1 MLMGRERK
9 MAARPSLARATASAI
24 AVALAGSWPSEVRA
38 EPAVSCGG
46 FAMLG
51 GAQISCSHV
60 APKQPTQF
68 CTFSWALLTTTNVPQ
83 VVQGSFL
90 VPPGTVNLMVYQGAS
105 FSSALGNPI
114 VLCQGKKS
122 R

>member
-1 MLMGRERK
+1 MRLRCKRKAERGAAPMLTTAFLSSLVVLASG
-9 MAARPSLARATASAI
+9 AAQ
-24 AVALAGSWPSEVRA
+24 A

-60 APKQPTQF
+60 APKQPTQV
-68 CTFSWALLTTTNVPQ
+68 CTFSWTLMTSTNTPQ

-90 VPPGTVNLMVYQGAS
+90 VTPGTINMTVYQGAG
-105 FSSALGNPI
+105 FNSALGNPI